1 MDDRYLTIEE
11 MKKILGTL
19 EINIPK
25 TKLKKI
31 EDALVD
37 EANSIGFREKYDR
50 GIYRNY
56 NY

>member
-1 MDDRYLTIEE
+1 MNYLTISE